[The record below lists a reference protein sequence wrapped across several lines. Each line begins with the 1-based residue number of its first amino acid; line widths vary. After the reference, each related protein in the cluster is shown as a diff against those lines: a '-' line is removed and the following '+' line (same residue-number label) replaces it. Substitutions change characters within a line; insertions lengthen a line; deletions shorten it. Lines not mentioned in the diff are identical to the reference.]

1 VGLGKFQ
8 TTICVAL
15 VFFRSLQD
23 TATVDAHLFRYQ

>member
-1 VGLGKFQ
+1 LENFK

-23 TATVDAHLFRYQ
+23 TATVDAHLFCYQ